1 MMAATACGKAS
12 RNAGHRDFFGIAIV
26 MSSLKFSRKKLAP
39 GDLDFASAGPA
50 YSRHGTA
57 VVDPPVRTTIARL
70 REKKAP
76 KLSLAASPFERVV
89 LRLVQSAAGD
99 RGCDAAADR
108 PAHSTRKRT
117 PA

>member
-1 MMAATACGKAS
+1 MMSATARGKAS
-12 RNAGHRDFFGIAIV
+12 RNAGDRDFFGIAIV

-39 GDLDFASAGPA
+39 GDLDFASTGPA

-57 VVDPPVRTTIARL
+57 VVDPPVRTTTSRL

-99 RGCDAAADR
+99 RGCDAATD
-108 PAHSTRKRT
+108 
-117 PA
+117 